1 MSLGPSF
8 PTNTIIFYL
17 LEENTM
23 RRYLSLI
30 LSALLTFF
38 ILSFQN
44 APVYALGKS
53 AWEKEYITDAF
64 GDPTEEYCLTNCK
77 VFNGT
82 YNSASISKGKLSV
95 DLFVQ
100 REGYGVQAF
109 VVLFIDGKDQLKNGT
124 NSQVDYAITIKGT
137 DGKKTNTIGTVLR
150 NTDRIEIYNP
160 VSLADALSS
169 GKGQVSVYIEENG
182 QTLNNFLF
190 EADCGNFGKL
200 YEQEI
205 LVPIKNDYYS
215 YAESLLQLKRYDDA
229 IAAFTELGEY
239 RDSKARIAEA
249 YEAQKADAYAK
260 AEELLRQKRYD
271 DAITAFTELG
281 EYRDSK
287 ARIAEVYEA
296 QKADVYAKAEELLRQ
311 KRYDDAISA
320 FTELGDY
327 SDSKDRI
334 AEAYEAQKA
343 DAYAKAEELLRQKRY
358 DDAISAFTELGDYS
372 ESKDRIAEAQEEK
385 REDLYN
391 RAIQLVA
398 SKDYDAA
405 LPLLNEIKGYKDTD
419 SYLSKYYYLPIEIEC
434 LSSRN
439 AQYVFDYSDQDLI
452 TACTIYYANGD
463 VEEKKFDSPF
473 TDIYGNL
480 HSFEFSP
487 ESITETSKRASGEV
501 FSKAVYDVYG
511 NLLIWNT
518 MGKDNLSKERKLTL
532 DEHHN
537 IVAENSSNNYD
548 DEGNLLEVQQNI
560 NNLHKRSIFKYK
572 WMYLETIPDNYMEI
586 IWRNIRLSCGSS
598 VW

>member
-1 MSLGPSF
+1 
-8 PTNTIIFYL
+8 
-17 LEENTM
+17 M

-137 DGKKTNTIGTVLR
+137 DGKKTNTIGTMLR

-296 QKADVYAKAEELLRQ
+296 QKADV
-311 KRYDDAISA
+311 
-320 FTELGDY
+320 
-327 SDSKDRI
+327 
-334 AEAYEAQKA
+334 
-343 DAYAKAEELLRQKRY
+343 YAKAEELLRQKRY

>member
-137 DGKKTNTIGTVLR
+137 DGKKTNTIGTMLR

-296 QKADVYAKAEELLRQ
+296 QKADV
-311 KRYDDAISA
+311 
-320 FTELGDY
+320 
-327 SDSKDRI
+327 
-334 AEAYEAQKA
+334 
-343 DAYAKAEELLRQKRY
+343 YAKAEELLRQKRY

>member
-1 MSLGPSF
+1 
-8 PTNTIIFYL
+8 
-17 LEENTM
+17 M

-137 DGKKTNTIGTVLR
+137 DGKKTNTIGTMLR

-239 RDSKARIAEA
+239 RDSKARIAE
-249 YEAQKADAYAK
+249 
-260 AEELLRQKRYD
+260 
-271 DAITAFTELG
+271 
-281 EYRDSK
+281 
-287 ARIAEVYEA
+287 VYEA
-296 QKADVYAKAEELLRQ
+296 QKADV
-311 KRYDDAISA
+311 
-320 FTELGDY
+320 
-327 SDSKDRI
+327 
-334 AEAYEAQKA
+334 
-343 DAYAKAEELLRQKRY
+343 YAKAEELLRQKRY